1 MKLKVTKKTI
11 FFLCYSVVVLLPAYF
26 SNSFFDL
33 LDNVFFILG
42 CIFLLHRRFKM
53 DKFMAMFTI
62 YMVFTILVTYLN
74 GNATANIHLIISYT
88 KIIIYLCIVRFF
100 YKERRDTTINILYF
114 IFLMIVMIDF
124 VVILMYPEGL
134 YTEVFSYNEW
144 SKGESI
150 YWILGNKNNHT
161 IYYLICLYLSVC
173 RTKNLK
179 QRIVSNTV
187 PTVLGII
194 SVVTMVIL
202 KSSTSTFICTIVLL
216 AVVLFLNRKKE
227 VPIGINMYFIWMIY
241 AVLFILIVLGS
252 ASFLGPIVKSLFNK
266 DLTFT
271 GRTTAW
277 GNVFLM
283 ILRHPWIGNGVLNA
297 ESATKALGAR
307 ALTNAHNTI
316 LQVIW
321 QVGIIGF
328 ILYFILYVFIS
339 NEINRVKNNNLK
351 IFNVLL
357 MSALLIEM
365 IFEVESGII
374 FFVFLLLIYLETSY
388 NNYNSD
394 LEKSLYNE

>member
-1 MKLKVTKKTI
+1 MELKVSKNTI
-11 FFLCYSVVVLLPAYF
+11 FFLCYSIIVLLPAYF
-26 SNSFFDL
+26 SNAFFDL
-33 LDNVFFILG
+33 LDNVFLIFG
-42 CIFLLHRRFKM
+42 CLYLLHHKFKT
-53 DKFMAMFTI
+53 DKFMT
-62 YMVFTILVTYLN
+62 VFTMYMGFIILVTYLN
-74 GNATANIHLIISYT
+74 GNATANIHLIISYM
-88 KIIIYLCIVRFF
+88 KIVIYLCTVRFF
-100 YKERRDTTINILYF
+100 YKEKRDMTINVLYY
-114 IFLMIVMIDF
+114 IFLVIIMIDF
-124 VVILMYPEGL
+124 IVILMHPEGL
-134 YTEVFSYNEW
+134 YTEVFAYNEW

-161 IYYLICLYLSVC
+161 VYYLICLYLSVC
-173 RTKNLK
+173 RTKNLEQGIFNK
-179 QRIVSNTV
+179 II
-187 PTVLGII
+187 PTVIGVI
-194 SVVTMVIL
+194 SVITMAIL

-216 AVVLFLNRKKE
+216 AVLFFINRRKE
-227 VPIGINMYFIWMIY
+227 IPITINTYIIWVIY

-283 ILRHPWIGNGVLNA
+283 IFKHPWIGNGVLNV
-297 ESATKALGAR
+297 ETATKALGAR

-328 ILYFILYVFIS
+328 AIYFMLYIFIS
-339 NEINRVKNNNLK
+339 NEINRLKSNNLK
-351 IFNVLL
+351 MFNILL
-357 MSALLIEM
+357 MCALLIEM

-388 NNYNSD
+388 NNYKND